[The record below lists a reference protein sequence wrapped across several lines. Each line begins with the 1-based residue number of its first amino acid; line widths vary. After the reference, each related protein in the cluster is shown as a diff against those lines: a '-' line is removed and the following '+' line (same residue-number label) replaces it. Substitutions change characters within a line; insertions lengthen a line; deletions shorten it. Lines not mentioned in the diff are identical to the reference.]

1 MKNQNTITNKNKPV
15 LLTKNQP
22 TNQNTNKTDHHHH
35 TRDNNHDHHTD
46 QMITKVNHTAAITAI
61 NKTITNHQTK
71 DHILNHQTDHHIT
84 NHMTDHK
91 NTILL
96 DHKVET
102 NHLAHNKNNF
112 QAFCQESIAQQTT
125 YHGYQKIAKNAAHTP
140 ITTNVIAHN
149 TTDSIK
155 QNAPPVEQVII
166 CHQNANH
173 AEANHQLNPK
183 ITMFI

>member
-15 LLTKNQP
+15 PLTKNQP

-46 QMITKVNHTAAITAI
+46 QMITKVNHIAAITI
-61 NKTITNHQTK
+61 NKIITNHQTK
-71 DHILNHQTDHHIT
+71 NHTLNHQTDHHIT

-96 DHKVET
+96 DHKAET
-102 NHLAHNKNNF
+102 NHQAHNKNNF

-125 YHGYQKIAKNAAHTP
+125 YHGYQKTAKNAAHTP

-149 TTDSIK
+149 ITDSIK
-155 QNAPPVEQVII
+155 QNAQPAKQVTI
-166 CHQNANH
+166 CHQNVNH